1 MADENKSEMH
11 VATTKKHI
19 WMLRARVKGRGMF
32 EVRMVDVALF
42 CRVKKGEDARLKA
55 EVADFI
61 RNKGPGCPIAWSKV
75 GSG

>member
-1 MADENKSEMH
+1 
-11 VATTKKHI
+11 
-19 WMLRARVKGRGMF
+19 MF
-32 EVRMVDVALF
+32 EVGMVDVALF